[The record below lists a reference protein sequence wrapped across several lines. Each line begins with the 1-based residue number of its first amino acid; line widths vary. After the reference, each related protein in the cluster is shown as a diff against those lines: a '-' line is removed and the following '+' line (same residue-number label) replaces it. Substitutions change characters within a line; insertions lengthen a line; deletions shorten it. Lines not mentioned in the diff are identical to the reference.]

1 MNWNRLGCGR
11 FIGCICVS
19 RFYSILQRKCREA
32 LSCCYWSWPWRVA
45 PPVSLSRVDA
55 ACVITEFNPANGT
68 VVKSI
73 QFPVVFTFSEEV
85 SKGDGCVSFLN
96 DFGDTTNV
104 CTNSTGIV
112 IDGNNATV
120 TIPDKFFYGS
130 TYSVFF
136 VDTPFLSQ
144 SGEAVSLAKGLYS
157 FVISSTPLVCNG
169 DA

>member
-1 MNWNRLGCGR
+1 M
-11 FIGCICVS
+11 
-19 RFYSILQRKCREA
+19 
-32 LSCCYWSWPWRVA
+32 
-45 PPVSLSRVDA
+45 
-55 ACVITEFNPANGT
+55 
-68 VVKSI
+68 KSI

-112 IDGNNATV
+112 IGGNNATV

-136 VDTPFLSQ
+136 VDTPFLGQ
-144 SGEAVSLAKGLYS
+144 SGEAVSLVKGVYS